1 MSMSGT
7 PLVWAL
13 VARRGSGAVA
23 RTSAACGYGAG
34 PQDSFS
40 LHDRPLATQPAS
52 ESRESAGSE
61 ARRAARLPGGS
72 RTDGEAGL
80 DGDVGCSDP
89 PPRWADWGH
98 VSPAS
103 TTRVARYAPGVAYA
117 CVVSKVLEPAV
128 GGSAPLQTSVRLE
141 AVAEPSPKFTR
152 MMQHASALETS
163 MTKRTS
169 WPALGDAG
177 SIRTRALTPFLSDCH
192 EVAGGTFGV
201 VGMVRIGG
209 RVDGTADVVTAFA
222 VVGDEGRRVVVVA
235 GMMDDGKV
243 VVAPTTAVVLVVVSS
258 GTVGW
263 TTTVPLAGWPEAS
276 EVEGGESTTVAESAP
291 AESSRAMLAT
301 RIRTAGVPPA
311 DPINAVSAAPPYLST
326 SRKVLRRQQVA
337 VDAALRDPWT
347 VLSSRSA
354 RIVVTDLDGLSPLA
368 LVSYAQLLP
377 LATSHSR

>member
-1 MSMSGT
+1 
-7 PLVWAL
+7 
-13 VARRGSGAVA
+13 
-23 RTSAACGYGAG
+23 
-34 PQDSFS
+34 
-40 LHDRPLATQPAS
+40 
-52 ESRESAGSE
+52 
-61 ARRAARLPGGS
+61 
-72 RTDGEAGL
+72 
-80 DGDVGCSDP
+80 
-89 PPRWADWGH
+89 
-98 VSPAS
+98 
-103 TTRVARYAPGVAYA
+103 
-117 CVVSKVLEPAV
+117 VVSKLLEPAV
-128 GGSAPLQTSVRLE
+128 GGSVPLQTSVRLE
-141 AVAEPSPKFTR
+141 AVAEPSPKLTR

-163 MTKRTS
+163 MTNRTS

-222 VVGDEGRRVVVVA
+222 VVGDEGCRVVVVA
-235 GMMDDGKV
+235 GMMDDGNV
-243 VVAPTTAVVLVVVSS
+243 VVGPITAVVLVVVSS

-263 TTTVPLAGWPEAS
+263 TTTGPPAGWPEAF

-301 RIRTAGVPPA
+301 RTRTASVAPA
-311 DPINAVSAAPPYLST
+311 DPINAVSAAQPTDLST

-337 VDAALRDPWT
+337 VDAAPRDAWT

-368 LVSYAQLLP
+368 LVSFAQLLP